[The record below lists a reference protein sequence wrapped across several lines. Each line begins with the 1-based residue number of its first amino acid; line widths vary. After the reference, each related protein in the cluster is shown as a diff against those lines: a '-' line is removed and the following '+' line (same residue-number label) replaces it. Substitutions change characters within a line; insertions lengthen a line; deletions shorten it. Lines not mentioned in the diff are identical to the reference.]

1 MTRPTLQFLPLF
13 NGDDG
18 GRCVED
24 DGPHHEDDGP
34 RPEDDGPR
42 PVGIWLLEAKEV
54 VSVKRGV

>member
-1 MTRPTLQFLPLF
+1 MFYHCV
-13 NGDDG
+13 
-18 GRCVED
+18 GRRVED

-42 PVGIWLLEAKEV
+42 PVGIWLLEVTEL